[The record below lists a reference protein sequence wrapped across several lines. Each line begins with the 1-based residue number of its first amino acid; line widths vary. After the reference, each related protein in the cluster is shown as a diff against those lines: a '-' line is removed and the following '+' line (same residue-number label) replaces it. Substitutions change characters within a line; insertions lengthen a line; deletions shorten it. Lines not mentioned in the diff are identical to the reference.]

1 MLPNVRGMRGPLSA
15 IGESRFGVAFGAVG
29 AAMACYEAALAYAG
43 VREQWGRPIAG
54 FQLIQERLVDALQ
67 AITQGQ
73 LLAYQLGRLKDAGR
87 LRPAQTSLAKRAN
100 CAMAL
105 EVARSMRSV
114 LGGNGIS
121 LEYPI
126 IRHMNNL
133 EATYTYEGTH
143 EIQTLVVGADITGI
157 EAFRG

>member
-1 MLPNVRGMRGPLSA
+1 MLPGVRGMRGPLSCLNEA
-15 IGESRFGVAFGAVG
+15 RFALAFGAVG
-29 AAMACYEAALAYAG
+29 AAMACYESALSYST

-54 FQLIQERLVDALQ
+54 FQLMQARLVDALQ

-87 LRPAQTSLAKRAN
+87 LRPPQVSLAKRAN

-105 EVARSMRSV
+105 DVARSMRSV

-126 IRHMNNL
+126 IRHMANL
-133 EATYTYEGTH
+133 EALYTYEGTH
-143 EIQTLVVGADITGI
+143 EIHTLIVGADITGL